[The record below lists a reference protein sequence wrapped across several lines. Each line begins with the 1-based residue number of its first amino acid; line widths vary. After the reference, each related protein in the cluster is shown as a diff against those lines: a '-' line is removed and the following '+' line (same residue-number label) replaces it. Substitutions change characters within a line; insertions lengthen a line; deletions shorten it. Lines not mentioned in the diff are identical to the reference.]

1 VNFTDGNHELTNC
14 VVSHGNSC
22 MKISLNKQLCL
33 YKNNRLQ
40 IAMVLLLRH
49 TAPSHSSLAAKL
61 YI

>member
-1 VNFTDGNHELTNC
+1 MNFTDGNHELTNC

-40 IAMVLLLRH
+40 IAMVLRH